1 MDLRGFFIFALSAG
15 IGLSLTGCSLYQSSG
30 RKALE
35 KNAIG
40 LATAAAN
47 MTSCQNSL
55 PGTEYLKVSENE
67 DASVYASERE
77 DFAMAVV
84 PSSKTATPYSCN
96 YRFSSA
102 QEMIE
107 RTDSAIELT
116 IQNFLTAQSL
126 GQFAFHTHSPLK

>member
-1 MDLRGFFIFALSAG
+1 MALS
-15 IGLSLTGCSLYQSSG
+15 IGVSGCSLYQSSG

-40 LATAAAN
+40 LATASAN
-47 MTSCQNSL
+47 MTSCQHSF
-55 PGTEYLKVSENE
+55 PSAEYLKVSENE
-67 DASVYASERE
+67 EAAVYASERE

-84 PSSKTATPYSCN
+84 PLKTGASYSCN
-96 YRFSSA
+96 YRFASA

-116 IQNFLTAQSL
+116 IQSFLTAQSL
-126 GQFAFHTHSPLK
+126 GQFAFHKHSPLK

>member
-1 MDLRGFFIFALSAG
+1 MDLRGFFILALS
-15 IGLSLTGCSLYQSSG
+15 IGLSGCSLYQSSG

-40 LATAAAN
+40 LATASAN

-55 PGTEYLKVSENE
+55 PSAEFLRVSENE
-67 DASVYASERE
+67 EAAVYASERE
-77 DFAMAVV
+77 DFTMAVV
-84 PSSKTATPYSCN
+84 PAGKAPYSCN

-126 GQFAFHTHSPLK
+126 GQFAFHKHSPLK

>member
-1 MDLRGFFIFALSAG
+1 MNLRGFFIFVAAV
-15 IGLSLTGCSLYQSSG
+15 GLSGCSLYQSSG

-40 LATAAAN
+40 LAMASAN
-47 MTSCQNSL
+47 MTGCQNSF
-55 PGTEYLKVSENE
+55 PAAEYLKVSENE
-67 DASVYASERE
+67 EAAVYASERE

-84 PSSKTATPYSCN
+84 PLSISTPYSCN
-96 YRFSSA
+96 YRFNSA

-126 GQFAFHTHSPLK
+126 GQFAFHKHSPLK